1 MKNFKLVIK
10 PIREH
15 SGKLPE
21 TDEDKWAEVKHTH
34 SIFGVSVS
42 ILIHS

>member
-10 PIREH
+10 PIREL
-15 SGKLPE
+15 SGELPE
-21 TDEDKWAEVKHTH
+21 TDEDKLAEVKHTQY
-34 SIFGVSVS
+34 FGISVS